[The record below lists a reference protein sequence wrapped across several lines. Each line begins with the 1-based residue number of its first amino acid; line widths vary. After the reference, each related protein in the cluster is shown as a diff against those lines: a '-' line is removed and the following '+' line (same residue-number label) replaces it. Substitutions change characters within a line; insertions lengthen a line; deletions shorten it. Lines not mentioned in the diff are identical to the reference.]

1 MAVGYWLW
9 DVFCFKI
16 MDIIQ
21 GRVPLAGSIRLILPI
36 RAMERDVPA
45 DRIGSSGTSQNG
57 DPNRSN
63 MADALATYWRR
74 VSIPITAAVSN
85 CVAKMT
91 HFVMNLTSFYRIQ
104 LHSYD
109 FILSFKSTDIP
120 DWQQSAFIFYI
131 SWQKQIGSLYYLAGS
146 DRSVP
151 LQHQDRSG
159 TFLPMERG
167 PVVDWVWGQQMICWP
182 WRWTV
187 ARGLR
192 PLATVHLQGQQIICC
207 PKTQTATVLLYPI
220 FLNYV

>member
-1 MAVGYWLW
+1 MLPKCYGWTEVGHRTWLHVPSGTQKQVYWN
-9 DVFCFKI
+9 I
-16 MDIIQ
+16 MLEFVVDNIFVS
-21 GRVPLAGSIRLILPI
+21 RVPLAGSIRLILPI

-91 HFVMNLTSFYRIQ
+91 QFNMNLTSFYRIQ

-109 FILSFKSTDIP
+109 FLLFFKSTDIP

-146 DRSVP
+146 ERNVP

-167 PVVDWVWGQQMICWP
+167 PGLWGS
-182 WRWTV
+182 
-187 ARGLR
+187 
-192 PLATVHLQGQQIICC
+192 
-207 PKTQTATVLLYPI
+207 
-220 FLNYV
+220 